1 MGFQQLTDAM
11 ALGKRENV
19 QFRADDA
26 ARYSQNFP
34 QGCDGNP
41 HATRCLEIS
50 EFANDLEVN

>member
-1 MGFQQLTDAM
+1 MGFQQLADAL

-34 QGCDGNP
+34 QGWTAILTPLDGWKSLNLQM
-41 HATRCLEIS
+41 TWK
-50 EFANDLEVN
+50 